1 MMPKRVVIDT
11 NILISA
17 LLFESRSLAWLLEL
31 WQSNVILPLISR
43 DTAAEFYRVLLY
55 DKFGLSD
62 DVRERYVAD
71 YIPWCE
77 TVTIPVNIETP
88 ECRDPSD
95 IPFLELALAGR
106 ADALVTGD
114 HDLLALAPAFAV
126 PIITPGELRELTAD
140 RTP

>member
-1 MMPKRVVIDT
+1 MMPRRVVIDT

-17 LLFESRSLAWLLEL
+17 LLFESRSLTWLFQL
-31 WQSNVILPLISR
+31 WQSNIILPLISH

-55 DKFGLSD
+55 DRFGLSD
-62 DVRERYVAD
+62 DERERYVAD

-77 TVTIPVNIETP
+77 TVIVPDDLEVP

-114 HDLLALAPAFAV
+114 QDLLALAPVFAV

-140 RTP
+140 RAP